1 MKKILSL
8 SVALMTASSF
18 VIAGGNIAPIEEPI
32 IVEEIEETVNA
43 DAGFY
48 LGLAYGAL
56 SHERDRNTINE
67 DITSDAIDET
77 YSEIMLQVGYK
88 FNPYIAIE
96 GRYWYGLDDTL
107 EGGIADHFGAIV
119 DVSTDVWGIYLKPMY
134 PVTDAFDIY
143 ALLGYGSTEYDV
155 TTEHAGIKGSL
166 DMSFDGFTCG
176 LGVSYA
182 FTENISAFVDYTR
195 IYDDTTDYVTPNGIA
210 LNFDDTID
218 IVSIGLTYNF

>member
-18 VIAGGNIAPIEEPI
+18 VVAGGNIAPIEEPTV
-32 IVEEIEETVNA
+32 VENVETVNT

-56 SHERDRNTINE
+56 SHERDRNTIN
-67 DITSDAIDET
+67 DNITSDTIDET
-77 YSEIMLQVGYK
+77 YNEIMLQAGYK

-96 GRYWYGLDDTL
+96 GRYWYGLDDSL
-107 EGGIADHFGAIV
+107 EGGIAEHFGTIV

-134 PVTDAFDIY
+134 PATDALDVY

-155 TTEHAGIKGSL
+155 EGIEGSL
-166 DMSFDGFTCG
+166 AMSFDGFTWG
-176 LGVSYA
+176 LGASYA
-182 FTENISAFVDYTR
+182 FTENVSVFVDYTR
-195 IYDDTTDYVTPNGIA
+195 MYDDTTDYVTPEGRA

>member
-8 SVALMTASSF
+8 SIALMTASSF
-18 VIAGGNIAPIEEPI
+18 VVAGGSIAPIEEPI
-32 IVEEIEETVNA
+32 EVEIVETVDT

-56 SHERDRNTINE
+56 SHERDRNTINDNISS
-67 DITSDAIDET
+67 DIIDET

-96 GRYWYGLDDTL
+96 GRYWYGLDDSLDVGTA
-107 EGGIADHFGAIV
+107 EHFGTIV
-119 DVSTDVWGIYLKPMY
+119 DVSTDVWSIYLKPMY
-134 PVTDAFDIY
+134 PVTDALDVY
-143 ALLGYGSTEYDV
+143 ALLGYASTEYDV
-155 TTEHAGIKGSL
+155 TTEHGGIKGSL
-166 DMSFDGFTCG
+166 AMSFDGFTWG

-182 FTENISAFVDYTR
+182 FAENVSIFVDYTSM
-195 IYDDTTDYVTPNGIA
+195 YDDTTDYVTPDGRT